1 MLFDFHAKTR
11 TVNTLI
17 DAWLDAVSFHHWKLT
32 DLQPRDAYNEILGS
46 PLFTFEAIDR
56 LGHAIH
62 VFLTPGQIS
71 EVAHITVERLQRVF
85 QQFREQDKQ
94 VAAENGDGSR
104 KKRRKSVVEDARI
117 DPEYCAVEFALVARI
132 SVVVLGSLAIQ
143 TTLDDSRQELFSL
156 VGTAYAA
163 IVPHALKTVLKAL
176 TATSR
181 RPSWA
186 WQIVTTGALLVFH
199 DQKRHGWPEAHL
211 EGDARTQLRALL
223 GDDDLLP
230 ELALTIVRNISF
242 TPSLQRMNALSGQGT
257 PE

>member
-1 MLFDFHAKTR
+1 M
-11 TVNTLI
+11 
-17 DAWLDAVSFHHWKLT
+17 
-32 DLQPRDAYNEILGS
+32 
-46 PLFTFEAIDR
+46 
-56 LGHAIH
+56 
-62 VFLTPGQIS
+62 
-71 EVAHITVERLQRVF
+71 
-85 QQFREQDKQ
+85 
-94 VAAENGDGSR
+94 
-104 KKRRKSVVEDARI
+104 VEDARI

-143 TTLDDSRQELFSL
+143 TTLDDSRQELFNL